1 MTDDV
6 IESKLTTLVSIVLEN
21 TSNDLKVSF
30 CDTPKVLHSTQQNYK
45 LLLMSSDMSSS
56 GSYDHHHHHRGLR
69 HLMSS
74 LKKGLTYPQT
84 YPYDTWRDLS
94 NYLLAYMSMSMLLS
108 LGMTS
113 VITSSDGVV
122 IVVIEVC
129 SNPNMTLKKKRSN
142 IPPNTFL

>member
-1 MTDDV
+1 MEGLVKLFVGIYVDV
-6 IESKLTTLVSIVLEN
+6 DVDVVVI
-21 TSNDLKVSF
+21 
-30 CDTPKVLHSTQQNYK
+30 
-45 LLLMSSDMSSS
+45 
-56 GSYDHHHHHRGLR
+56 G
-69 HLMSS
+69 
-74 LKKGLTYPQT
+74 
-84 YPYDTWRDLS
+84 
-94 NYLLAYMSMSMLLS
+94 